1 MKRCAV
7 TGAASGIGRALAA
20 AYVAEGFEVVGV
32 DRDENGLAAVAQE
45 LGEPFSFIQVDLG
58 ERERLE
64 SLATQLAQGSPLDVF
79 IHSAGINHVGA
90 FVNSDLSRQR
100 SVLEVNLSAPLLL
113 TAHLLRQEVL
123 KRGSSLVFIS
133 SLSHFVGYPGAAVYA
148 ASKSG
153 LAAYA
158 RSLSVALAPRE
169 IHVLTVYP
177 GPTRTPHAAKY
188 SPGGASD
195 KRLESRR
202 MPPDVLAQ
210 KIVRAV
216 RAKRPVLV
224 PGLSN
229 KVMASIGRLAP
240 GVTGRVMRRA
250 ILDKLTR

>member
-7 TGAASGIGRALAA
+7 TGAASGIGRSLAA
-20 AYVAEGFEVVGV
+20 AYIAEGFEVVGI
-32 DRDENGLAAVAQE
+32 DRDEAGLVAAEEE
-45 LGEPFSFIQVDLG
+45 LGEAFSFIQADLSDKEALG
-58 ERERLE
+58 
-64 SLATQLAQGSPLDVF
+64 SLTTQLAAGPPLDVF

-90 FVNSDLSRQR
+90 FSDSDLARQR
-100 SVLEVNLSAPLLL
+100 AVLEVNLNAPLLL
-113 TAHLLRQEVL
+113 TAQLLRKNLL

-158 RSLSVALAPRE
+158 RSLSVALALQV
-169 IHVLTVYP
+169 HVLSVYP

-188 SPGGASD
+188 SPDNSA
-195 KRLESRR
+195 ESRR
-202 MPPDVLAQ
+202 MPPDVLAE

-224 PGLSN
+224 PGFSN
-229 KVMASIGRLAP
+229 KIMAFAGRFAP
-240 GVTGRVMRRA
+240 DLTGRVMRRM
-250 ILDKLTR
+250 ILDKLPR

>member
-1 MKRCAV
+1 MKRCVV

-20 AYVAEGFEVVGV
+20 AYVAEGFEVVGI
-32 DRDENGLAAVAQE
+32 DRDESGLVEVKKE

-58 ERERLE
+58 ERERLA
-64 SLATQLAQGSPLDVF
+64 SLVTQLAQGSPLGVF

-158 RSLSVALAPRE
+158 RSLSVALAPRGV
-169 IHVLTVYP
+169 HVLTIYP

-202 MPPDVLAQ
+202 MSPDVLAQ

-229 KVMASIGRLAP
+229 KVIASIGRLAP

>member
-20 AYVAEGFEVVGV
+20 AYVAEGFEVVGI
-32 DRDENGLAAVAQE
+32 DRDENGLGAVAQE
-45 LGEPFSFIQVDLG
+45 LGESFSFIQMDLG
-58 ERERLE
+58 EREGLE
-64 SLATQLAQGSPLDVF
+64 SLATQLAQGSPLDIF

-100 SVLEVNLSAPLLL
+100 SVLEVNLRAPLLL
-113 TAHLLRQEVL
+113 TAHLLSEEVL

-158 RSLSVALAPRE
+158 RSLSVALAPRGV
-169 IHVLTVYP
+169 HVLTVYP
-177 GPTRTPHAAKY
+177 GPTRTPHAARY
-188 SPGGASD
+188 SPDNS
-195 KRLESRR
+195 LESRR
-202 MPPDVLAQ
+202 MPPGVLAQ

-216 RAKRPVLV
+216 RIKRPVLV
-224 PGLSN
+224 PGFSN
-229 KVMASIGRLAP
+229 KVVAFAGRLAP

-250 ILDKLTR
+250 ILDKLPR